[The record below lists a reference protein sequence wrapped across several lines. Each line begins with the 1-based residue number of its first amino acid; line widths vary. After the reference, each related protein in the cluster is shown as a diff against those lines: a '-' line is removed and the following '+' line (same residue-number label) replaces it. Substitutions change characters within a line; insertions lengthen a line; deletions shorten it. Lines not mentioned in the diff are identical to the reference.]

1 MDFDPVSDYPLGS
14 RRPELVRTPSGLG
27 LDELTLDAVRSGTL
41 GPEELRATPETL
53 RRQSAVALAA
63 GRTQLADNLA
73 RAAELAT
80 VPSATI
86 LEIYTALRPHRSS
99 AEELEAWAARLET
112 ELEAPLCAAFVR
124 EAAAAC
130 AARGLLRA
138 APERVSAR
146 RSERFLSR
154 EQRELRRELLISP
167 YPELGLVAMDG
178 PNDPEPSLAV
188 EEGRVVEMDGRRA
201 EDFDVIDRFVAANG
215 LDLEVAA
222 EAADL
227 GDDEIARRLVDVDV
241 PRAELVRLSRGLT
254 PARLARVVSKLDPV
268 ELMFALK
275 KLRAR
280 RAPANQAHV
289 TNLKENPALLAADA
303 AEAGA
308 RGFAEVETTVGV
320 SRYAPLNA
328 IAILVGS
335 QTGRPGVMTQC
346 AVEERRN
353 LQLAIQGLVTYAE
366 TLSVYGTEPVFVD
379 GDDTPWSKAFLAS
392 AYASRGVKV
401 RFTSGGGSEALM
413 GHAQGYSMLYLEA
426 RCLAAIRA
434 AGSQGVQNG
443 SISCVALVLS
453 VPGGVREILAENV
466 LAAWLDLEVASGNDA
481 IASHSPIRK
490 TAKLMGQFLPG
501 TDFVTSGYSVMPKE
515 DNTFGGGNYDADD
528 LEEWLTVQRD
538 WQVDAGIEPV
548 AEDDVLAVRA
558 KGARAVQAVFA
569 GLGFPP
575 VTDEEVEAATYGYA
589 SRDLPDRDRA
599 ADVAAADRVLEEG
612 ISALDVVRELDRAG
626 FADVAE
632 AVLAMQRQRVSADYL
647 QTSAVI
653 EPDGTVRS
661 AVSDP
666 NRYEGPG
673 TGYRLE
679 GERWELLQQLPYVLD
694 PAEEA
699 MSNGDLSSIQTT
711 HPASLGTAPD
721 EVVVA
726 VGPAFADGLRE
737 TINGLAHEDVLRA
750 VADGRPRRRRRAE
763 AACASAGSRT
773 SRSSATTARSS
784 RARAWRSGLQSK
796 GTAVIHRADLQPL
809 DNLELFGMSPLYSL
823 ESYRAIGPERRRLRA
838 RPSRRAGADE
848 LDNFARAKLIVR
860 TTLLHARETAA
871 AVPGAA
877 RSSSSS

>member
-1 MDFDPVSDYPLGS
+1 
-14 RRPELVRTPSGLG
+14 
-27 LDELTLDAVRSGTL
+27 
-41 GPEELRATPETL
+41 
-53 RRQSAVALAA
+53 
-63 GRTQLADNLA
+63 
-73 RAAELAT
+73 
-80 VPSATI
+80 
-86 LEIYTALRPHRSS
+86 
-99 AEELEAWAARLET
+99 
-112 ELEAPLCAAFVR
+112 
-124 EAAAAC
+124 
-130 AARGLLRA
+130 
-138 APERVSAR
+138 VSAR
-146 RSERFLSR
+146 RSERFVSR
-154 EQRELRRELLISP
+154 EQRELRKELLISP
-167 YPELGLVAMDG
+167 YPKLGLVAMNG
-178 PNDPEPSLAV
+178 PNDPEPGLEV
-188 EEGRVVEMDGRRA
+188 ENGRVVAMDGRRA
-201 EDFDVIDRFVAANG
+201 AEFDVIDRFVARYG
-215 LDLEVAA
+215 LDLDVAA
-222 EAADL
+222 EAAGL
-227 GDDEIARRLVDVDV
+227 EDDEIARRLVDVDV
-241 PRAELVRLSRGLT
+241 PRADLVRLSRGLT
-254 PARLARVVSKLDPV
+254 PARLARIVARLDPV

-303 AEAGA
+303 AEAAA
-308 RGFAEVETTVGV
+308 RGFAEIETTVGV

-413 GHAQGYSMLYLEA
+413 GHAQGCSMLYLEA

-481 IASHSPIRK
+481 IASHSEIRK

-501 TDFVTSGYSVMPKE
+501 TDFVTSGYSVMPRE

-528 LEEWLTVQRD
+528 LEEWLTIQRD

-548 AEDDVLAVRA
+548 AEEDVLAIRA
-558 KGARAVQAVFA
+558 KAARAVQAVFA

-575 VTDEEVEAATYGYA
+575 VTDGEVDAATYGYA
-589 SRDLPDRDRA
+589 SRDVPDRNRA
-599 ADVAAADRVLEEG
+599 ADVAAADRVQEG
-612 ISALDVVRELDRAG
+612 AVSALDVVRELEAAG

-632 AVLAMQRQRVSADYL
+632 AVLGMQRQRVSGDYL
-647 QTSAVI
+647 QTSAII

-666 NRYEGPG
+666 NRYDGPG

-679 GERWELLQQLPYVLD
+679 GERWELLQQLPHVLD
-694 PAEEA
+694 PQEEV
-699 MSNGDLSSIQTT
+699 SPNGVPSPVLET
-711 HPASLGTAPD
+711 HVARIEDDPD

-726 VGPAFADGLRE
+726 VGPAFADTLRE
-737 TINGLAHEDVLRA
+737 TINGLAHADVLRA
-750 VADGRPRRRRRAE
+750 IAEGIGEGGAEPRFVRVRRVSDVAFIGHDGARL
-763 AACASAGSRT
+763 SGSGV
-773 SRSSATTARSS
+773 AI
-784 RARAWRSGLQSK
+784 GLQSK

-823 ESYRAIGPERRRLRA
+823 DSYRAIGRNAAAYA
-838 RPSRRAGADE
+838 RGEAIGPVPTE

-871 AVPGAA
+871 VVPGAEPVELELKPA
-877 RSSSSS
+877 